1 MGVKPHMLAPA
12 VNCIIGQRLVR
23 TLADDKKPV
32 TITPEIQAEL
42 DRELTT
48 VKQYRPE
55 LIPTAPLLYSSIA
68 LETGYRSRT
77 CIAEVLT
84 VDDDV
89 ESMILRGVSTLE
101 ILESIRPK

>member
-42 DRELTT
+42 DRELTA
-48 VKQYRPE
+48 VKQYQPQ
-55 LIPTAPLLYSSIA
+55 LIPSTPLLFNS
-68 LETGYRSRT
+68 
-77 CIAEVLT
+77 
-84 VDDDV
+84 
-89 ESMILRGVSTLE
+89 STLE
-101 ILESIRPK
+101 G